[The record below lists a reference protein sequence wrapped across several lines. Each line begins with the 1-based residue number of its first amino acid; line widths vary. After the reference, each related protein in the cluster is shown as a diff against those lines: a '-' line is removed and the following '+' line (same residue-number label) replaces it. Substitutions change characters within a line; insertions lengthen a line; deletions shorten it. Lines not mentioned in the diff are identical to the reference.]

1 MVSTIMSC
9 HVSSGILHYYS
20 ITWIARVEG
29 HWPYPYFLKNKYK
42 YNFFF
47 VYYITTFLFA
57 KRTYQKGL
65 KHKNYYCT
73 STNINYLCLLHL
85 TFLFQKTAISHWWR
99 IIRTAHDARL
109 TLSPTPVKI
118 EPLFMRHM
126 VALKQEIENWKK
138 KMWILSHN
146 PNSAAPE
153 KKILDQIEQYE
164 KTKKKMFENTRTL
177 LVDITNSLCT
187 RNSLNTE
194 AQHSTGLQAYWL
206 GWPIHW

>member
-29 HWPYPYFLKNKYK
+29 HWPYPYFLKNKNK

-138 KMWILSHN
+138 KCGYWATIPTVQLQKRRYLIKSNNM
-146 PNSAAPE
+146 
-153 KKILDQIEQYE
+153 KKL
-164 KTKKKMFENTRTL
+164 KRKCLRTREL
-177 LVDITNSLCT
+177 F
-187 RNSLNTE
+187 
-194 AQHSTGLQAYWL
+194 
-206 GWPIHW
+206 